1 MTITAPSILEAENAR
16 LRAALKQMLDL
27 AEWQHQMMTDE
38 MLALTPGQ
46 EWIAWALTPGQEWV
60 ACVAAAPVAIANARR
75 TLEGL

>member
-27 AEWQHQMMTDE
+27 AEWQHQMMTEE
-38 MLALTPGQ
+38 ML
-46 EWIAWALTPGQEWV
+46 ALTPGQEWV